1 MPAPTKLL
9 SSMLSEPSRTI
20 FFMPITED
28 KFGLS
33 KIPICPVT
41 ATRPSKPSNVESLL
55 LLETIKFPPTLAK
68 LCNPSNISSSKL
80 FEISRSPSTTVR
92 FCKPSNAVRPVSK
105 IFKLPC
111 TSLSPANAFRSVTF
125 PPATTRLP
133 GNTPPA
139 SAAVSAAACKV
150 ALSRSSP
157 FRRRASSIG
166 TREYSAT
173 HPPQREV
180 PPLMKRTSAADQGRA
195 TTSPVRLPES
205 PLTQNLFPVESYS
218 VIPSVGMK
226 AASSLTVSKGWYCPV
241 WPDCCP
247 STSKCVKLSK
257 STGSRP
263 EAGPAPS
270 SAAVET
276 FGRRRIVQSTKKLG

>member
-1 MPAPTKLL
+1 MLDLTKLIFAGPPFWPATKGSSEHESSRASISMPPMIFQGVGL
-9 SSMLSEPSRTI
+9 KPNTGHWMPVMMKLPTLAKFCMPSNDVSSML
-20 FFMPITED
+20 F
-28 KFGLS
+28 
-33 KIPICPVT
+33 
-41 ATRPSKPSNVESLL
+41 
-55 LLETIKFPPTLAK
+55 ETIKFPPTLAK

-166 TREYSAT
+166 TREYSAA
-173 HPPQREV
+173 HPRNASLPAPYIT
-180 PPLMKRTSAADQGRA
+180 PPAMKRRSAADQGRA
-195 TTSPVRLPES
+195 TTSPLRLPDRNGSPSPVSGFES
-205 PLTQNLFPVESYS
+205 Q
-218 VIPSVGMK
+218 
-226 AASSLTVSKGWYCPV
+226 
-241 WPDCCP
+241 
-247 STSKCVKLSK
+247 
-257 STGSRP
+257 R
-263 EAGPAPS
+263 
-270 SAAVET
+270 
-276 FGRRRIVQSTKKLG
+276 